1 MRAYGLLSAHFYSNP
16 DFYYGKS
23 IAFIVQFRMQI
34 LFSRFTQVGWCLTF
48 GYRAVLHILHFF
60 NGDLQ
65 CFYRI
70 GAYDVCKTTQRLSI
84 DMNLFLLMT
93 QSLISRILVP
103 GMSNFVNASVRRL
116 HLSQHA
122 LRLNRLVRL

>member
-1 MRAYGLLSAHFYSNP
+1 M
-16 DFYYGKS
+16 
-23 IAFIVQFRMQI
+23 
-34 LFSRFTQVGWCLTF
+34 TF
-48 GYRAVLHILHFF
+48 GHRAVLDILHFF

-84 DMNLFLLMT
+84 DINLFLLMT

-122 LRLNRLVRL
+122 LRLNRLAIVTCSTFASLTRTADFEERKLQPIKRCYER